1 VKGGLAALV
10 VTGALIALPA
20 IASAGPADPGGVCT
34 VPKRL
39 GIVFVIDD
47 SGSMADNDPNALR
60 GAATDIGIAQ
70 LPDGAVA
77 AVSRF
82 SDEAESIF
90 GPAELN
96 AGSRDASRR
105 AVGSALE
112 SLGGTDYDQA
122 FAQAKR
128 QLDAMQGVDRR
139 AVVFL
144 SDGEPNE
151 AYTADQPIAAAGI
164 PIFTLGFA
172 EAPPAELGGIAQR
185 SGGSPRATPST
196 CRTATGRSRPWPRGR
211 AAASASRSRGP
222 TGACWRRAPSAPGR
236 ASTRSP
242 PTRRSPAWTRRRVR
256 GS

>member
-20 IASAGPADPGGVCT
+20 IAAAGPTDPGGVCT

-139 AVVFL
+139 AVV
-144 SDGEPNE
+144 
-151 AYTADQPIAAAGI
+151 YRI
-164 PIFTLGFA
+164 P
-172 EAPPAELGGIAQR
+172 
-185 SGGSPRATPST
+185 
-196 CRTATGRSRPWPRGR
+196 RSRRE
-211 AAASASRSRGP
+211 
-222 TGACWRRAPSAPGR
+222 
-236 ASTRSP
+236 
-242 PTRRSPAWTRRRVR
+242 
-256 GS
+256 